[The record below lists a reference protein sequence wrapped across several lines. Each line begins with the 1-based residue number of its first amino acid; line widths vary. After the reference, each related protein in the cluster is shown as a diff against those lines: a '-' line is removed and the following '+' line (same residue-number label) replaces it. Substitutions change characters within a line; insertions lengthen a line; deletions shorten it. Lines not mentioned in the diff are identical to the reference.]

1 MDNPTQVRHFKLA
14 NGEEIIGVLAVKNDD
29 SYLIER
35 PVSLIPNMLGH
46 MQFQPWFPL
55 SDTSTFKVYKVN
67 VIQSAPVDEY
77 VKEEYIKFVL
87 DTKKTKYKI
96 QSTQQALSDIL
107 KKERQYIEEQLEE
120 AEMDFLPQVP
130 EKKVLH

>member
-1 MDNPTQVRHFKLA
+1 
-14 NGEEIIGVLAVKNDD
+14 
-29 SYLIER
+29 
-35 PVSLIPNMLGH
+35 
-46 MQFQPWFPL
+46 
-55 SDTSTFKVYKVN
+55 

-120 AEMDFLPQVP
+120 AEIDLLPEVP